1 MPTIIYFDYS
11 YDFINYLGKRKRVEN
26 KDRRFLKL
34 GSFDNEEEL
43 RNWVEETEK
52 EIAKEICEADFDH
65 RDNVDVYITN
75 IVRVG

>member
-1 MPTIIYFDYS
+1 MPAIIYFDYS
-11 YDFINYLGKRKRVEN
+11 YEFTNYLGERKRVEN

-75 IVRVG
+75 IVRV

>member
-1 MPTIIYFDYS
+1 MPAIIYFNYS

-26 KDRRFLKL
+26 KDRRFLEL

-52 EIAKEICEADFDH
+52 EIAKEICEVDFDH

-75 IVRVG
+75 IVRV

>member
-1 MPTIIYFDYS
+1 MPAIIYFNYS

-52 EIAKEICEADFDH
+52 EIAKEICEVDFDH

-75 IVRVG
+75 IVRV

>member
-1 MPTIIYFDYS
+1 MPAIIYFDYS

-34 GSFDNEEEL
+34 DSFDNEEEL

-52 EIAKEICEADFDH
+52 EIAKGICEVDFDH

-75 IVRVG
+75 IVRV

>member
-1 MPTIIYFDYS
+1 MPAIIYFNYS

-43 RNWVEETEK
+43 KEWVEKKEK
-52 EIAKEICEADFDH
+52 EIAKEIFAEKFPN
-65 RDNVDVYITN
+65 RSNVNVYITN
-75 IVRVG
+75 IVRV

>member
-11 YDFINYLGKRKRVEN
+11 YDFINYLGKSERVEN
-26 KDRRFLKL
+26 KDRKFLKL
-34 GSFDNEEEL
+34 PAFDNEDEL
-43 RNWVEETEK
+43 RDWVEETEK

-75 IVRVG
+75 VVRL

>member
-1 MPTIIYFDYS
+1 MPAIIYFDYS
-11 YDFINYLGKRKRVEN
+11 YEFTAYLGERISVKN

-34 GSFDNEEEL
+34 PAFDNEEEL

-52 EIAKEICEADFDH
+52 EIAKEICEVDFDH

-75 IVRVG
+75 IVRV

>member
-1 MPTIIYFDYS
+1 MLAIIYFDYS

-43 RNWVEETEK
+43 RNWVKETEK

-75 IVRVG
+75 IVRV

>member
-1 MPTIIYFDYS
+1 MLAIIYFDYS

-26 KDRRFLKL
+26 KGRKFLKL
-34 GSFDNEEEL
+34 GSFDNEEDL
-43 RNWVEETEK
+43 RDWVEETEK

-75 IVRVG
+75 IVRL

>member
-1 MPTIIYFDYS
+1 MLAIVYFDYS

-43 RNWVEETEK
+43 KSWVEETEK
-52 EIAKEICEADFDH
+52 EIAKEICEVDFDH

-75 IVRVG
+75 IVRL